1 MKPFVTN
8 KYPQICFS
16 KLKLYDLRL
25 HRQIRF
31 VKQIRVYLFVIEWSH
46 VHTGK
51 YLCANQI
58 CVEIFAFSYVYT
70 GGLDLRIR
78 TAHIYPLVCTRLNPN
93 QAGVFCILI
102 RPGKGKFAPPT
113 KNASGD

>member
-1 MKPFVTN
+1 MQIFLRKSYLRRNIRKSSFAGVNMEPFVTN

-51 YLCANQI
+51 YLCADIYAQI
-58 CVEIFAFSYVYT
+58 
-70 GGLDLRIR
+70 RI
-78 TAHIYPLVCTRLNPN
+78 A
-93 QAGVFCILI
+93 
-102 RPGKGKFAPPT
+102 
-113 KNASGD
+113 